1 MVASGSRS
9 ASASRCASF
18 GTSNAAAMGWSSAV
32 ESGSPK
38 YASGPSSVRS
48 VSASYTPA
56 GYDGSA
62 AEIPSYDHPPD
73 QLPDSLEQRQQQEHT
88 QQQEQPQQIQQPPQQ
103 LQVQQCDR
111 QQQQRQPQ
119 PPEGGVFG
127 AVVLVLV
134 RLVLAGVNGAVVLQ
148 WGLGK
153 LHQALV
159 WLVECGI
166 DYVAPDEHQHGYR
179 RHSE

>member
-9 ASASRCASF
+9 ASASRSASF
-18 GTSNAAAMGWSSAV
+18 GTSDAVAMGWSSAL
-32 ESGSPK
+32 ENGGSK
-38 YASGPSSVRS
+38 DASAPSSVRS

-56 GYDGSA
+56 GYDGPAGEVS
-62 AEIPSYDHPPD
+62 SYDDPPP
-73 QLPDSLEQRQQQEHT
+73 QLPDTLEQQLPEHT
-88 QQQEQPQQIQQPPQQ
+88 QQQEQPQQIQQHEQQ
-103 LQVQQCDR
+103 LQVQQYDR
-111 QQQQRQPQ
+111 QQQQRQQQ

-153 LHQALV
+153 LHQTLV
-159 WLVECGI
+159 WLVECGV
-166 DYVAPDEHQHGYR
+166 DYVAPDEHQYGHR
-179 RHSE
+179 RYPE